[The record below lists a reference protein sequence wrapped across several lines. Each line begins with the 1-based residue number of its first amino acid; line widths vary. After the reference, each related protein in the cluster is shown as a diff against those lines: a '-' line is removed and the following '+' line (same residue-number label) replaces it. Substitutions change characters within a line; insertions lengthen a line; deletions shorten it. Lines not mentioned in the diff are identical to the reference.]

1 MRSGTC
7 RSLLSAPTCV
17 AVTALWLSFG
27 YGHPAVAQH
36 KPKLPPIYDAKADGN
51 KQIADAL
58 AIAKRDNK
66 RVLLQFGAN
75 WCIWCHRLH
84 DLFDNDPLVSKKLL
98 YEYVLVLID
107 VDTVDGKK
115 HNEDVDA
122 RYGRPSKYG
131 LPTLV
136 VLDADGKQLALQP
149 AQPWE
154 LGDQHNPFKVLSFLK
169 KWQAEPQSAQAVLS
183 TALSRAKSESKNVFL
198 YFTAPWCEWS
208 RRMDD
213 FLHTGKTAEVLS
225 SVYVPLKVDIERTTD
240 GKELAK
246 TFGWNADTGV
256 PFFVIADPN
265 GSKLADSKGTN
276 GNIGFPSQPS
286 DIIHF
291 VTVVRKTAPALTPE
305 QMGTLES
312 AIQGPNP

>member
-7 RSLLSAPTCV
+7 RSLLNTPTWMV
-17 AVTALWLSFG
+17 LTAFCLTFG
-27 YGHPAVAQH
+27 SGHTVVAQH
-36 KPKLPPIYDAKADGN
+36 KPKLPPIYDTKADGN

-107 VDTVDGKK
+107 VDTIDGKK
-115 HNEDVDA
+115 RNDDIDA
-122 RYGRPSKYG
+122 RYGRPSKHG

-136 VLDADGKQLALQP
+136 VLDTDGKQLALQP

-154 LGDQHNPFKVLSFLK
+154 LREQHNPFKVLGFLK
-169 KWQAEPQSAQAVLS
+169 KWQPEPQSAQAIMSAGLP
-183 TALSRAKSESKNVFL
+183 RAKAESENLFL

-208 RRMDD
+208 QRMDN
-213 FLHTGKTAEVLS
+213 FVHTGKTAEVLS
-225 SVYVPLKVDIERTTD
+225 SVYVPLKIGIERTT
-240 GKELAK
+240 GGRGLAK
-246 TFGWNADTGV
+246 TYG
-256 PFFVIADPN
+256 
-265 GSKLADSKGTN
+265 
-276 GNIGFPSQPS
+276 
-286 DIIHF
+286 
-291 VTVVRKTAPALTPE
+291 
-305 QMGTLES
+305 
-312 AIQGPNP
+312 